1 MNNFFHFR
9 FASTFV
15 ALYENTSHCFDHKLY
30 EDEYV
35 VEDGERWE
43 YDRLIA
49 EIVDESVALIL
60 PYLFTFRLYF
70 IIRVAFLFL
79 NLNNIIYQL
88 YIYKELFIETIGKR
102 ILILFLID

>member
-9 FASTFV
+9 FGSTFV
-15 ALYENTSHCFDHKLY
+15 ALYENTSHCFNHKLY

-35 VEDGERWE
+35 VEDGEWRN

-49 EIVDESVALIL
+49 EVVDESVALIL

-70 IIRVAFLFL
+70 VIRVAFFVFITF
-79 NLNNIIYQL
+79 NKYNKSVIYQKGCL
-88 YIYKELFIETIGKR
+88 SKRLEKEI
-102 ILILFLID
+102 